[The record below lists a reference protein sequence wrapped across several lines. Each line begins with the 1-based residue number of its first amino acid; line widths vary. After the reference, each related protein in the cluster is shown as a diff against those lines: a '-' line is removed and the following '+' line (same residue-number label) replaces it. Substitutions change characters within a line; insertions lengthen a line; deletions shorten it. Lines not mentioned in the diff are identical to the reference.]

1 MLSTE
6 ISLSDLSLSE
16 RPIFETIPGF
26 GIGLKLRPVRS
37 SVHKA
42 ERTTESCTNLRIK
55 EQVLM
60 GLLFLVFF
68 YLNYYYFLM

>member
-1 MLSTE
+1 MTALWMLSTE

-16 RPIFETIPGF
+16 RSSFKTVPGS

-42 ERTTESCTNLRIK
+42 ERTTASNSNLTK
-55 EQVLM
+55 EETK
-60 GLLFLVFF
+60 
-68 YLNYYYFLM
+68 

>member
-6 ISLSDLSLSE
+6 IVLSDLSLST
-16 RPIFETIPGF
+16 RPNFLTIPGF

-42 ERTTESCTNLRIK
+42 ERTTASYTNLTYKRTI
-55 EQVLM
+55 
-60 GLLFLVFF
+60 
-68 YLNYYYFLM
+68 